1 MEKKER
7 QAADCPVEV
16 EKLTTRLNMNET
28 ARSEV
33 PSTDYYDPC
42 PGVPLPNVDDFY
54 NGIKKLRPNANI
66 LYNRFKY
73 GKSPED
79 ASKSPISSFFEKF
92 SAAVDVNPNATL
104 DEVLRLTNLFQ
115 ALGRV

>member
-1 MEKKER
+1 MATLLEVIEYVEKYTENSVTSSTCQWKKKER

-73 GKSPED
+73 GKSPD
-79 ASKSPISSFFEKF
+79 DVSKSPISSFFEKF
-92 SAAVDVNPNATL
+92 SAP
-104 DEVLRLTNLFQ
+104 
-115 ALGRV
+115 